1 MHLLCRDDL
10 VQIDRHNCGCLL
22 RQFFFLSV
30 ICFIGNITL
39 IFKSGYPPPPPPTE
53 IHMMVILND
62 QFTLTRQQRGNLN
75 TRFRKLSED
84 GSTYAAI
91 ILAVS
96 GLERMNWHHL
106 ISEVSQPY
114 VRLGDS
120 LFQWFW

>member
-1 MHLLCRDDL
+1 MISDL
-10 VQIDRHNCGCLL
+10 AP
-22 RQFFFLSV
+22 FPPS
-30 ICFIGNITL
+30 TL
-39 IFKSGYPPPPPPTE
+39 PTPPLPTPPLPTPPHPLTE
-53 IHMMVILND
+53 IHMMVILNG

-106 ISEVSQPY
+106 ISEVSQPC

-120 LFQWFW
+120 LFQWFR